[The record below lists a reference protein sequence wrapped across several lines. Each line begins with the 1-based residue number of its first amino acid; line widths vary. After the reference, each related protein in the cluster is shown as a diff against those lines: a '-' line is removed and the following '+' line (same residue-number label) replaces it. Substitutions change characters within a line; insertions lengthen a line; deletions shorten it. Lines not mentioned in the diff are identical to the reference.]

1 MSATAN
7 ETMGLLQEIR
17 AKAGERCT
25 MGLTDAQIESFL
37 ASDPEMTRAIRNA
50 HAMHA
55 EAQETWGEQMQMPE
69 EELTREL
76 QADFVNFYPAPAI
89 SPYVPIARAPDHGS

>member
-25 MGLTDAQIESFL
+25 MGLTERRSR
-37 ASDPEMTRAIRNA
+37 ASSLRTRR
-50 HAMHA
+50 
-55 EAQETWGEQMQMPE
+55 
-69 EELTREL
+69 
-76 QADFVNFYPAPAI
+76 
-89 SPYVPIARAPDHGS
+89 